1 MIKTH
6 THTQTQKKSKY
17 KHNLTNTKGSQSD
30 AKLFKSEKQ
39 KKALANGII
48 ILDEADIFWR
58 CVKF

>member
-30 AKLFKSEKQ
+30 AKLFKSEKH

>member
-1 MIKTH
+1 MVELNENDQN

-39 KKALANGII
+39 KKRLWQT
-48 ILDEADIFWR
+48 E
-58 CVKF
+58 